1 MRAIVIRVLI
11 NAVALWVAAAIFTN
25 ISVPEG
31 DFLGLLLVAA
41 VFGLVNAFIRP
52 IVKLFS
58 LPLLMVTLGLFAFV
72 INAAMLLI
80 VDAIDIGLEVDGFL
94 AALGG
99 AVVISIVSALLSMFV
114 KDSD

>member
-11 NAVALWVAAAIFTN
+11 NAVALWVAAQVFSTIT
-25 ISVPEG
+25 VPEG
-31 DFLGLLLVAA
+31 DIPQLLLVAA

-58 LPLLMVTLGLFAFV
+58 LPLLIGTLGLFAFV

-80 VDAIDIGLEVDGFL
+80 VDALGIGLEIDGFL
-94 AALGG
+94 PALGG
-99 AVVISIVSALLSMFV
+99 AVVISIVSAILSMV
-114 KDSD
+114 IKDRD